1 MDTKEK
7 RRANAPVKRSGAA
20 RTAASVKRAG
30 APASKKRGT
39 ASNKGKSPVKRSVAQ
54 VGVATERTARRKVRK
69 VTQKQPLPEVVYTQP
84 GVFNRNRFL
93 LHLATVVA
101 AVLALIF
108 GISIFFKVDTVTVSG
123 NVKYSTWEVME
134 TSGIKIGDNLIGINE
149 AKITSN
155 IISGLPY
162 VDKVRVGI
170 KLPDTVKIEIVE
182 LDVVYAVEADDG
194 SWWLIRSDGGVIEKT
209 NSADAELY
217 TKVFGVQITDPE
229 AGQKATAAQPVSQET
244 TADGTPVP
252 VTVNAEE
259 QLDTAISIL
268 QYLEDSGVIGAAASV
283 DVTDLNS
290 LEIYYG
296 TRYRVTLGDTTQLSY
311 KISSMKAAVD
321 EMGDYQSGILDVSF
335 TTWPNEVGYTPFE

>member
-7 RRANAPVKRSGAA
+7 RRTSAPARRSGAPRKTVPAKKTVAASKKPGTAPVKRQ
-20 RTAASVKRAG
+20 T
-30 APASKKRGT
+30 
-39 ASNKGKSPVKRSVAQ
+39 PVKRS
-54 VGVATERTARRKVRK
+54 TARAGATKERPVRRNVRR
-69 VTQKQPLPEVVYTQP
+69 VTPKQPLPEVVYTQP
-84 GVFNRNRFL
+84 GVFNRNRFF
-93 LHLATVVA
+93 LHLATAVA

-123 NVKYSTWEVME
+123 NAKYSTWEVME

-182 LDVVYAVEADDG
+182 LDVVYAIEADDG
-194 SWWLIRSDGGVIEKT
+194 SWWLIRADGGIIEKT
-209 NSADAELY
+209 SSADAELY
-217 TKVFGVQITDPE
+217 TKILGVQITGPE
-229 AGQKATAAQPVSQET
+229 AGQKAIAAQPVSQET
-244 TADGTPVP
+244 TADGSLVP

-283 DVTDLNS
+283 DVTDMND

-296 TRYRVTLGDTTQLSY
+296 TRYQITLGDSTQLSY
-311 KISSMKAAVD
+311 KISSMKAAID
-321 EMGDYQSGILDVSF
+321 KMGDYQSGILDVSF
-335 TTWPNEVGYTPFE
+335 TTWPNEVGYTPFG